1 MQKVIQMRILSIDFD
16 YFVSPTP
23 EQRQYFPDGGREMSD
38 FLNTFI
44 WAGGY
49 ANSEFA
55 AKKCNN
61 KDYSLLNVNL
71 LEEPLQLIE
80 KWDGSETML
89 YNVDFHHDTNKC
101 CGEIH
106 CGNWL
111 RALLDERVVNE
122 ALWINQPSSATAGNL
137 AKVVPISDLPHT
149 GYDLVYICRS
159 GWWTPPHMDKIF
171 IEQFARPLIKNKSGW
186 EVTYQQD
193 ILESRYNNKF
203 KENVLFQKSFL
214 KKQSESQKQYEI

>member
-1 MQKVIQMRILSIDFD
+1 MQILNL
-16 YFVSPTP
+16 P
-23 EQRQYFPDGGREMSD
+23 Q
-38 FLNTFI
+38 
-44 WAGGY
+44 
-49 ANSEFA
+49 
-55 AKKCNN
+55 KKCNN

-71 LEEPLQLIE
+71 LEEPLQLIHNIVMSQGNICYMVADSHTHAYGFVKE
-80 KWDGSETML
+80 KWDGSETTL

-122 ALWINQPSSATAGNL
+122 ALWVNQPSSATAGNL